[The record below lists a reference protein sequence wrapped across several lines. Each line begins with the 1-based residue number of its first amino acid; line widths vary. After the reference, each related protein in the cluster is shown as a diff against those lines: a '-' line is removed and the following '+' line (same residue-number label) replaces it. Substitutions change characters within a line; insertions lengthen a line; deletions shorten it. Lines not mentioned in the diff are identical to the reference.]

1 MRLEYRILEITQGDE
16 QECNFCLLDFDDPTL
31 LNFDTATATH
41 QMVALTLSLSVVNV
55 KKIMIIILFHDV
67 RNVVG

>member
-1 MRLEYRILEITQGDE
+1 MTQLSLILI
-16 QECNFCLLDFDDPTL
+16 LLL
-31 LNFDTATATH
+31 LLIKWWLVILL
-41 QMVALTLSLSVVNV
+41 MVILTLSLSVVNV